1 MQVLVAKIAS
11 CVVLTGTLLAA
22 GCGRQTVSPEPALL
36 VYTGPAPKAIV
47 VQAAQEVL
55 SRLEFPIEK
64 LDVEQ
69 GIIRTRPWR
78 GAQFFEFWRRDN
90 ASVYDV
96 AEANLQTI
104 RRTVELRV
112 AREGPEPKPED
123 ANAPGPWR
131 ITCDVSVQRLSLPE
145 NQIPSISQTYRMH
158 SQSTATAQRIVVTP
172 QQERA
177 MAWVDS
183 GPDPALAARILRQVS
198 RRLERWD

>member
-1 MQVLVAKIAS
+1 MAVLSAEFAS
-11 CVVLTGTLLAA
+11 CVVVTGALLAA
-22 GCGRQTVSPEPALL
+22 GCGRPNVSPQPALL
-36 VYTGPAPKAIV
+36 VYTGPASKATV
-47 VQAAQEVL
+47 VQTAHDVL
-55 SRLEFPIEK
+55 SRLQFPIEK

-78 GAQFFEFWRRDN
+78 GAQFFEVWRRDN
-90 ASVYDV
+90 VSTYDA

-112 AREGPEPKPED
+112 AREAPESVAED
-123 ANAPGPWR
+123 LHAPGPWR
-131 ITCDVSVQRLSLPE
+131 ITCAVSVQRLSLPE

-172 QQERA
+172 QQEQA

-183 GPDPALAARILRQVS
+183 GPDPALAAEILRRIS
-198 RRLERWD
+198 RKLEHVD